1 MTSCQRFAIF
11 VCMSDYDLTM
21 LIIGIIIFIGVAVI
35 VGKMLFDHYCDYK
48 VYNRH
53 IQNLCWPYRV
63 VQLGG
68 GKYGLQHYYVR
79 HVPGNT
85 DPDYS
90 MLDAE
95 WTLVKKFD
103 YRADAMVAMDE
114 AMATVIAERAR
125 VAYKEY
131 KDAIK
136 AAENDVVR
144 ILDYKPS
151 YASIIEETNTIDCPS
166 VDTSMIDRVCSPKFM
181 SRPEIMAKKG
191 LV

>member
-1 MTSCQRFAIF
+1 
-11 VCMSDYDLTM
+11 MSDYDLTR

-35 VGKMLFDHYCDYK
+35 VGKILSDRHLERK
-48 VYNRH
+48 VYNQH

-63 VQLGG
+63 VQLGS
-68 GKYGLQHYYVR
+68 GKYGLEHYYVR

-90 MLDAE
+90 LLDVE

-103 YRADAMVAMDE
+103 FRGDAMVAMDE
-114 AMATVIAERAR
+114 AMAAVIAERAR
-125 VAYKEY
+125 IAYKEY
-131 KDAIK
+131 KDLIK
-136 AAENDVVR
+136 AAEDDVVR
-144 ILDYKPS
+144 ILDYKPN
-151 YASIIEETNTIDCPS
+151 YASIIEETKTIDCPS

-181 SRPEIMAKKG
+181 SRPDIMAKKG

>member
-1 MTSCQRFAIF
+1 
-11 VCMSDYDLTM
+11 MSDYHLTM
-21 LIIGIIIFIGVAVI
+21 LIISIIIFIGVAVI
-35 VGKMLFDHYCDYK
+35 VGKILFDHYCDYK

-79 HVPGNT
+79 NVPGNT

-90 MLDAE
+90 MLDVE

-114 AMATVIAERAR
+114 AMAAVIAERAR

-136 AAENDVVR
+136 GLLEDEN
-144 ILDYKPS
+144 Y
-151 YASIIEETNTIDCPS
+151 T
-166 VDTSMIDRVCSPKFM
+166 VCS
-181 SRPEIMAKKG
+181 SAVGRPTESLDKDTQAYLSIFWPED
-191 LV
+191 LVNNYD

>member
-1 MTSCQRFAIF
+1 
-11 VCMSDYDLTM
+11 MSDYDLTM

-35 VGKMLFDHYCDYK
+35 VGKILSDRHLERK
-48 VYNRH
+48 VYNNH

-63 VQLGG
+63 VQLGS
-68 GKYGLQHYYVR
+68 GKYGLEHYYVR

-90 MLDAE
+90 MLDVE

-103 YRADAMVAMDE
+103 FRGDAMVAMDE
-114 AMATVIAERAR
+114 AMAAVIAERAR

-131 KDAIK
+131 KDLIK
-136 AAENDVVR
+136 AAEDDVVR
-144 ILDYKPS
+144 ILDYKPNYS
-151 YASIIEETNTIDCPS
+151 SIIEETKTIDCPS

>member
-1 MTSCQRFAIF
+1 MTSGQRFAIF
-11 VCMSDYDLTM
+11 VGMSDYHLTM
-21 LIIGIIIFIGVAVI
+21 LIISIIIFIGVAVI
-35 VGKMLFDHYCDYK
+35 VGKILFDHYCDIK

-68 GKYGLQHYYVR
+68 GKYGLEHYYVR
-79 HVPGNT
+79 NVPDNA
-85 DPDYS
+85 DPDS
-90 MLDAE
+90 SLLNAE
-95 WTLVKKFD
+95 WTIVKKFN

-114 AMATVIAERAR
+114 YMAAVIAERAR
-125 VAYKEY
+125 VAYKED

-136 AAENDVVR
+136 AAENDVVS

-151 YASIIEETNTIDCPS
+151 YAAIIDETKTIDCPS
-166 VDTSMIDRVCSPKFM
+166 VDAYMIDRVCSPKFM

>member
-1 MTSCQRFAIF
+1 
-11 VCMSDYDLTM
+11 MSDYHLTM

-35 VGKMLFDHYCDYK
+35 VGKILFDHYCDLK

-79 HVPGNT
+79 HVPDNCSL
-85 DPDYS
+85 PDV
-90 MLDAE
+90 E

-103 YRADAMVAMDE
+103 FRADAMVAMDE
-114 AMATVIAERAR
+114 AIAAVIAERAR
-125 VAYKEY
+125 IAYKEY

-151 YASIIEETNTIDCPS
+151 YDSIIEETKTIDCPS
-166 VDTSMIDRVCSPKFM
+166 VDSYMIDRVCSPKFM

>member
-1 MTSCQRFAIF
+1 
-11 VCMSDYDLTM
+11 MSDYNLTM

-35 VGKMLFDHYCDYK
+35 VGKILYDRHLDRK
-48 VYNRH
+48 VYKQH

-63 VQLGG
+63 VQLGS
-68 GKYGLQHYYVR
+68 GKYGLEHYYVR

-85 DPDYS
+85 DPDFS
-90 MLDAE
+90 LLDVE

-103 YRADAMVAMDE
+103 LRADAMVAMDE
-114 AMATVIAERAR
+114 AMAAVIAERAK

-131 KDAIK
+131 KDLI
-136 AAENDVVR
+136 NDAKNTVVR
-144 ILDYKPS
+144 VLDYKPS
-151 YASIIEETNTIDCPS
+151 YASIIDETETIDCPS
-166 VDTSMIDRVCSPKFM
+166 VDASMIDRVCSPKFM

>member
-1 MTSCQRFAIF
+1 
-11 VCMSDYDLTM
+11 MSDYHLTM

-35 VGKMLFDHYCDYK
+35 VGKILYDHYCDRK

-68 GKYGLQHYYVR
+68 GKYGLEHYYVR

-85 DPDYS
+85 DPDFS
-90 MLDAE
+90 LLNAE
-95 WTLVKKFD
+95 WTIVKKFD

-114 AMATVIAERAR
+114 NMAAVIAERAR
-125 VAYKEY
+125 VAYKE
-131 KDAIK
+131 DK

-151 YASIIEETNTIDCPS
+151 YASIIDETNTIDCPS
-166 VDTSMIDRVCSPKFM
+166 VDACMIDRVCSPKFM
-181 SRPEIMAKKG
+181 SRPDIMVKKG

>member
-1 MTSCQRFAIF
+1 
-11 VCMSDYDLTM
+11 MSDYDLTM

-35 VGKMLFDHYCDYK
+35 VGKILSDRHLERK
-48 VYNRH
+48 VYNNH

-63 VQLGG
+63 VQLGS
-68 GKYGLQHYYVR
+68 GKYGLEHYYVR

-90 MLDAE
+90 MLDVE

-103 YRADAMVAMDE
+103 FRGDAMVAMDE
-114 AMATVIAERAR
+114 AMAAVIAERAR

-131 KDAIK
+131 KDLIK
-136 AAENDVVR
+136 AAEDDVVR
-144 ILDYKPS
+144 ILDYKPN
-151 YASIIEETNTIDCPS
+151 YASIIEETKTIDCPS
-166 VDTSMIDRVCSPKFM
+166 VDTSMIDRVCRPKFM

>member
-1 MTSCQRFAIF
+1 MTSGQRFAIF
-11 VCMSDYDLTM
+11 VCMSDTTFA
-21 LIIGIIIFIGVAVI
+21 LILIGIITTAAVLVI
-35 VGKMLFDHYCDYK
+35 VGKYVYYRHLDRKLYK
-48 VYNRH
+48 QH

-68 GKYGLQHYYVR
+68 GKYGLEHYYVR

-90 MLDAE
+90 LLDVE

-103 YRADAMVAMDE
+103 FCADAMVAMDE
-114 AMATVIAERAR
+114 AMAAVIAERAK

-131 KDAIK
+131 KDVIK
-136 AAENDVVR
+136 AASNNVVR
-144 ILDYKPS
+144 ILDYKPT
-151 YASIIEETNTIDCPS
+151 YASIIEETKTIDCPS
-166 VDTSMIDRVCSPKFM
+166 VDASMIDRVCSPKFM

>member
-1 MTSCQRFAIF
+1 
-11 VCMSDYDLTM
+11 MSDYHLTM

-35 VGKMLFDHYCDYK
+35 VGKMLFDHYCDRK
-48 VYNRH
+48 VYKHH

-63 VQLGG
+63 VQLGS
-68 GKYGLQHYYVR
+68 GKYGLEHYYFR
-79 HVPGNT
+79 HVPCNT

-90 MLDAE
+90 KLDAE

-103 YRADAMVAMDE
+103 FRADAMVAMDE
-114 AMATVIAERAR
+114 AMAAVIAERAK

-131 KDAIK
+131 KDVIK
-136 AAENDVVR
+136 AASNNVVR
-144 ILDYKPS
+144 ILDYKPT
-151 YASIIEETNTIDCPS
+151 YASIIEETKTIDCPS